1 MQKIIGLDIG
11 SYSIKAV
18 EIINSFKSYEI
29 TNFYEKVIPIRDDMT
44 KEELLPVCMEELFRE
59 NNLEADRIVTAMPG
73 QFISSRIIP
82 FNFSD
87 PRKIANAIMYEVED
101 AVPFNLD
108 EMIVEHQ
115 ILGSQGDKTMAL
127 AVMTR
132 KNFLASF
139 LDYLSRINIDPKL
152 IDIDSLSFYNL
163 AAHLNH
169 EPDEVFGIVDVGH
182 EKTSVC
188 LVEGDILRMFRT
200 INLGGRYITEF
211 LARDLEVDF
220 EKAQEIKHRI
230 GAVTWEES
238 PDAMGLTDEEK
249 KIAERVGVAAN
260 GFAKELSRTLYAFKI
275 WDKKPLTKVYLSG
288 GTTKLRGIEN
298 YLEDQLGVAVEKID
312 LVNADL
318 EMDKKFSDQMEIIP
332 QGVAIGLRAV
342 SGAKRHS
349 TINLRKGEFAYSQD
363 YEAILK
369 ATSTFFKWVSAGIGV
384 LLISYFLQFFFYNTQ
399 ISKLQDRFRSSYL
412 KIDPSQKARVAKM
425 KNFSGLRKY
434 AINNMQKKIN
444 NNKIAID
451 EFAASISG
459 SGALLALKDISQS
472 ISPDIKVD
480 ITMYDY
486 VENQDLT
493 GKITL
498 KGETDGYGS
507 VSKIKEALTG
517 VAGMENVTEKSGSK
531 PGSDGK
537 IIEFTVDAD
546 YVPEVLGAKS

>member
-11 SYSIKAV
+11 SYSIKAL

-29 TNFYEKVIPIRDDMT
+29 TNFYEKVIPTNTDLPR
-44 KEELLPVCMEELFRE
+44 EELLPQCMEELFRE
-59 NNLEADRIVTAMPG
+59 NNLQADRIVTAMPG

-87 PRKIANAIMYEVED
+87 PRKIANAVMYEVED
-101 AVPFNLD
+101 IVPFNLD

-115 ILGSQGDKTMAL
+115 ILGSQDDKTMVL

-139 LDYLSRINIDPKL
+139 LDYLERIHIDPKL

-163 AAHLNH
+163 APHILH
-169 EPDEVFGIVDVGH
+169 GEDEVYGLIDIGH

-200 INLGGRYITEF
+200 INIGGRYITEF
-211 LARDLEVDF
+211 LSRDMEVSF
-220 EKAQEIKHRI
+220 EKAQEIKHRV
-230 GAVTWEES
+230 GAVSWEDSE
-238 PDAMGLTDEEK
+238 DKMGLSEEDLYCAQR
-249 KIAERVGVAAN
+249 IGVAAN

-275 WDKKPLTKVYLSG
+275 WDKKPLSKIYISG
-288 GTTKLRGIEN
+288 GTSKLRGIEA
-298 YLEDQLGVAVEKID
+298 YLEDQLGVTVVKNNLIESD
-312 LVNADL
+312 L
-318 EMDKKFSDQMEIIP
+318 KMEESLSKYIEILP

-369 ATSTFFKWVSAGIGV
+369 FSSSFFNWVALGLAV
-384 LLISYFLQFFFYNTQ
+384 LMVSYFLQFFFYNNQTT
-399 ISKLQDRFRSSYL
+399 KLQERFKATYV
-412 KIDPSQKARVAKM
+412 KFDPTQKATVNKS
-425 KNFSGLRKY
+425 KNFASLRKN
-434 AINNMQKKIN
+434 AINKMQQTIN
-444 NNKIAID
+444 DNRFAVD
-451 EFAASISG
+451 EFTASISG
-459 SGALLALKDISQS
+459 SSAVIALKELSES
-472 ISPDIKVD
+472 ISTDIKVD
-480 ITMYDY
+480 VTLYDY
-486 VENQDLT
+486 VENPDKD

-498 KGETDGYGS
+498 KGETEGYGS
-507 VSKIKEALTG
+507 VSKIKEALEALPQFEE
-517 VAGMENVTEKSGSK
+517 VVEKSGSK

-537 IIEFTVDAD
+537 VIEFTITAL
-546 YVPEVLGAKS
+546 YVSPAGLGKG